1 MPLLEG
7 CDLGKPIRLYRIT
20 SPASMSLKL
29 EHVLWRNC
37 PLAALHQL
45 YAFFCLFFFFSD
57 GQEALLVA
65 IETANF
71 CLVHQQI
78 VNVYTSTTGG

>member
-1 MPLLEG
+1 MFYGE
-7 CDLGKPIRLYRIT
+7 I
-20 SPASMSLKL
+20 
-29 EHVLWRNC
+29 VLWLLCINSMR
-37 PLAALHQL
+37 
-45 YAFFCLFFFFSD
+45 FFVCLFFFSD

>member
-1 MPLLEG
+1 ML
-7 CDLGKPIRLYRIT
+7 
-20 SPASMSLKL
+20 LKL
-29 EHVLWRNC
+29 DRVLWRNC

-45 YAFFCLFFFFSD
+45 CVIFFD

-71 CLVHQQI
+71 CLEQRQI
-78 VNVYTSTTGG
+78 VNVYTASTGE